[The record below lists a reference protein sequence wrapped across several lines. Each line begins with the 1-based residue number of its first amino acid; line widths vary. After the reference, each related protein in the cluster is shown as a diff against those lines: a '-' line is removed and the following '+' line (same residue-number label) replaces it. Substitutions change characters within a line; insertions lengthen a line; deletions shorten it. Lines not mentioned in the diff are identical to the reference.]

1 MKQRSLYIDIVK
13 LLAIVFVVMCH
24 IPMAFAAEGPTG
36 DGALWRYAMTAIG
49 DMGVPLFMMASGAL
63 VLGKDFNTKE
73 DIVRF
78 YKRNW
83 LPIYITGAC
92 WCLFYYFLN
101 TDSPSLSG
109 IVKTLLLANKPE
121 VHLWY
126 IRMILAY
133 YLIMPVLSYL
143 REKWV
148 LWAMVALVFVATFGW
163 NGVRIFVQHEAFPT
177 TSGLSLSCYLV
188 YLVLGYKLA
197 RSNWHVSNL
206 LLLGITLLSLA
217 AIVMTLSL
225 GWFQFVWYD
234 NPMVLVAA
242 VSLFLL
248 VKQTVQA
255 RTATTLVTCLS
266 NMTFGVYLCHVVLL
280 QPLGKAFGSLYRA
293 CDWAAFAMVGVLAL
307 LVSFAAVSLLCRVL
321 PPPIAKVL
329 FRCTKG

>member
-1 MKQRSLYIDIVK
+1 MKQRLLYIDIVK

-24 IPMAFAAEGPTG
+24 IPMAFAGEGTTG
-36 DGALWRYAMTAIG
+36 DNALWRYAMTAIG

-63 VLGKDFNTKE
+63 VLGKDFHTKA
-73 DIVRF
+73 DIKKF

-109 IVKTLLLANKPE
+109 IAKTMLLANKPE

-148 LWAMVALVFVATFGW
+148 LWAMVVVVAAATFGW

-217 AIVMTLSL
+217 AIVVTLSL

-248 VKQTVQA
+248 VKQTVQT
-255 RTATTLVTCLS
+255 RTVTALFTRMS

-293 CDWAAFAMVGVLAL
+293 CDWGAFAMVGVLTL
-307 LVSFAAVSLLCRVL
+307 LVSFAVVSLLCRVL
-321 PPPIAKVL
+321 PSPIAKVL

>member
-1 MKQRSLYIDIVK
+1 MKQRLLYIDIIK

-36 DGALWRYAMTAIG
+36 DGALWRYAMTSIG

-73 DIVRF
+73 DIFRF

-101 TDSPSLSG
+101 TDSPSLLD

-143 REKWV
+143 HDKWV
-148 LWAMVALVFVATFGW
+148 LWMMVALVFVATFGW
-163 NGVRIFVQHEAFPT
+163 NGVRIFVHHDAFPT
-177 TSGLSLSCYLV
+177 TSGLSLSCYIV

-197 RSNWHVSNL
+197 RSNWHVSNIA
-206 LLLGITLLSLA
+206 LLGITLLNLA
-217 AIVMTLSL
+217 AIVVTLSL

-248 VKQTVQA
+248 VKQMVHA
-255 RTATTLVTCLS
+255 RTATVLVTRLS

-280 QPLGKAFGSLYRA
+280 QPLGKAFGSLYRT
-293 CDWAAFAMVGVLAL
+293 CDWAVFALVGVLTL
-307 LVSFAAVSLLCRVL
+307 LASFAAVSLLCRIL
-321 PPPIAKVL
+321 PSPISKVL

>member
-1 MKQRSLYIDIVK
+1 
-13 LLAIVFVVMCH
+13 
-24 IPMAFAAEGPTG
+24 
-36 DGALWRYAMTAIG
+36 
-49 DMGVPLFMMASGAL
+49 MMASGAL
-63 VLGKDFNTKE
+63 VLGKDFNTKG

-101 TDSPSLSG
+101 TASPSASD
-109 IVKTLLLANKPE
+109 IAKTLLLANKPE

-143 REKWV
+143 REKWA
-148 LWAMVALVFVATFGW
+148 LWAMVVLVFVATFGW

-188 YLVLGYKLA
+188 YLVLGYKLTQSSW
-197 RSNWHVSNL
+197 RVPNL

-217 AIVMTLSL
+217 ALVVTLSL

-234 NPMVLVAA
+234 NPMVLVAS

-255 RTATTLVTCLS
+255 HTATTLITRLS

-280 QPLGKAFGSLYRA
+280 QPLGKAFGSLYRI
-293 CDWAAFAMVGVLAL
+293 CDWGTFALVGVLTL
-307 LVSFAAVSLLCRVL
+307 LVSFAAVLLLCRVL
-321 PPPIAKVL
+321 PSPIARIL